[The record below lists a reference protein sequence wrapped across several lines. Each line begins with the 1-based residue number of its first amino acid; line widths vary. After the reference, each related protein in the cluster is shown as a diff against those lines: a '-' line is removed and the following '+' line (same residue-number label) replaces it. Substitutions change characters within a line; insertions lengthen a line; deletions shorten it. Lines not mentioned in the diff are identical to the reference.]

1 VDQLGYEQDLT
12 TVLCSGQ
19 SQKDSVHIQYR
30 TDTET
35 IAYTLWC
42 HAHGLVS
49 LFVRERMRMY
59 PEEKREELAKKSFAM
74 VVKMA
79 ESL

>member
-1 VDQLGYEQDLT
+1 MATHSFFVETVQACVDARHFK
-12 TVLCSGQ
+12 S
-19 SQKDSVHIQYR
+19 
-30 TDTET
+30 TDTQT

-59 PEEKREELAKKSFAM
+59 PPEQREELARKSFAM
-74 VVKMA
+74 IVKMA
-79 ESL
+79 ETL

>member
-1 VDQLGYEQDLT
+1 METGDRYTFVFVETVQDC
-12 TVLCSGQ
+12 VNARYFKS
-19 SQKDSVHIQYR
+19 

-59 PEEKREELAKKSFAM
+59 PEEKRPELARKSFDM
-74 VVKMA
+74 IVKMA